1 MNSTTQTT
9 APCGNG
15 PRLWT
20 RGDLDGFFGLF
31 SNSLANTLT
40 AVFLLSVVLALPGD
54 IVWEGI
60 VPGFGVTLAFGNLFL
75 AWQAWKL
82 GKKEGRDSVTALPYG
97 LSVPHY
103 FIVTFAIMMPLIA
116 PFCSVRQASR
126 SAPLLNWVTTAS
138 T

>member
-40 AVFLLSVVLALPGD
+40 ACCRANSLPD
-54 IVWEGI
+54 PEGLT
-60 VPGFGVTLAFGNLFL
+60 P
-75 AWQAWKL
+75 
-82 GKKEGRDSVTALPYG
+82 
-97 LSVPHY
+97 
-103 FIVTFAIMMPLIA
+103 
-116 PFCSVRQASR
+116 
-126 SAPLLNWVTTAS
+126 
-138 T
+138 

>member
-1 MNSTTQTT
+1 MSDLQAT
-9 APCGNG
+9 AGQSGTG

-54 IVWEGI
+54 IVWQGI

-75 AWQAWKL
+75 AWQA
-82 GKKEGRDSVTALPYG
+82 
-97 LSVPHY
+97 
-103 FIVTFAIMMPLIA
+103 
-116 PFCSVRQASR
+116 
-126 SAPLLNWVTTAS
+126 
-138 T
+138 